1 MTKKHFE
8 ELADLIRDLPNNIS
22 KEQLINELAPFLQ
35 RQNPRF
41 DTNRFCARA
50 TEALNATP
58 PAKTAARAEAQALK
72 KKITDEA
79 QARGIN
85 RNAIATHLDVVVIR

>member
-22 KEQLINELAPFLQ
+22 KEHLLKELAPFLK

-41 DTNRFCARA
+41 DNSRFCARA
-50 TEALNATP
+50 TEQP
-58 PAKTAARAEAQALK
+58 KTAEANNLK

-79 QARGIN
+79 QARGMDKD
-85 RNAIATHLDVVVIR
+85 AIDTHLDVIVIR

>member
-22 KEQLINELAPFLQ
+22 KEHLLKELAPFLQ

-41 DTNRFCARA
+41 DNSRFCARA
-50 TEALNATP
+50 TAALNATP

>member
-22 KEQLINELAPFLQ
+22 KEQLINELASFLK

-58 PAKTAARAEAQALK
+58 PAKTAASAEAKELK

>member
-8 ELADLIRDLPNNIS
+8 ELADLIRDMPTTIS
-22 KEQLINELAPFLQ
+22 KEQLLKELAPFLK

-41 DTNRFCARA
+41 DNSRFCARA
-50 TEALNATP
+50 TEQP
-58 PAKTAARAEAQALK
+58 KTAEAQELK
-72 KKITDEA
+72 NKIIEEA

-85 RNAIATHLDVVVIR
+85 GGFLNSHLIVIR